1 MSLRPVFGRSSMVAS
16 RLIMCLYLSRIGI
29 VTTARPSL
37 RSTFLISPTGT
48 PAMSTVWPWPGVT
61 DWAVA
66 NSAFS
71 SKKSVPS
78 TGTQAGR

>member
-16 RLIMCLYLSRIGI
+16 CLIMSAYFCLTVI
-29 VTTARPSL
+29 VTIARPSSS
-37 RSTFLISPTGT
+37 STFLISPTGT

-61 DWAVA
+61 DCAVA
-66 NSAFS
+66 NSPFS

-78 TGTQAGR
+78 TGTQPGR

>member
-16 RLIMCLYLSRIGI
+16 RLIMSLYLARIPI
-29 VTTARPSL
+29 VTTARPSTS
-37 RSTFLISPTGT
+37 STRLISPTGT
-48 PAMSTVWPWPGVT
+48 PAISAVWPWPGWT
-61 DWAVA
+61 ACAVL

-78 TGTQAGR
+78 TGTHAGR